1 MGNIFMMQ
9 DAKHAAEL
17 LKVLANENRLMIFC
31 SLIEQ
36 PLTVSK
42 IAMHV
47 PNITQSALSQ
57 HLTLL
62 KAHGI
67 LDFKKSGQNVTYFIA
82 DKRVEKI
89 VNLLKKYYC
98 NTGEV
103 LP

>member
-1 MGNIFMMQ
+1 MADNFLRQ
-9 DAKHAAEL
+9 EARQVAEL

-36 PLTVSK
+36 PLTVGK
-42 IAMHV
+42 IAKYV

-62 KAHGI
+62 KAHNI
-67 LDFKKSGQNVTYFIA
+67 LDYKKSGQNVTYFIN

-89 VNLLKKYYC
+89 INLLKKYYC
-98 NTGEV
+98 NTVEGR
-103 LP
+103 